1 MIPTIRD
8 WLQHRLTPARHRP
21 PDRFDRRLIAPMV
34 LGSVLNPVNSSM
46 IAVAL
51 VPIGRALGASA
62 AETAWLVS
70 GLYLATAVGQPVIG
84 RLVDLYGP
92 RRLYLAGTAMVGVA
106 GLLGALSPNLGA
118 LVAARVLLGFGT
130 SAAYPAAMHLTR
142 SEAERTGQGSPAG
155 VLTALAVSAQ
165 TVAVVGPTLGG
176 LLIGAGGWRTIF
188 LVNVPLSLACLVLGA
203 LRLPKARLPKTR
215 MPKARLPKS
224 QPAKARPPRAGTPEV
239 PESTP
244 HPGVTAP
251 DRATAQ
257 DEPHEPHTPQEPH
270 VPGARSVDLIGMA
283 LFAALLVSLMLF
295 LMKPRAA
302 DWYLPVLALLAG
314 GAFAR
319 RELRVPE
326 PFIDLRVLGGNGPM
340 LATFLRQFLSYT
352 TAYAFLYGF
361 TQWMEEGHGLHAAG
375 AGLVLLPLSLS
386 GLVVSGVT
394 GRREA
399 VRGKLVVGSLV
410 QIAGCAALL
419 TMNSGSAIWMLAGV
433 GALMGVPQG
442 LNGLANQNALYR
454 QADPARMGSA
464 AGLLRTFTYLGAM
477 AASAA
482 DAAFFTHGADTGG
495 LHHLALFMLAGAV
508 LLLAVTLIDRSLRD
522 LIPRKA

>member
-1 MIPTIRD
+1 MIPTLRARF
-8 WLQHRLTPARHRP
+8 QQRFTPAGDGGP

-51 VPIGRALGASA
+51 VPIGSALGAPPSQ
-62 AETAWLVS
+62 TAWLVS

-84 RLVDLYGP
+84 RLVDMFGP
-92 RRLYLAGTAMVGVA
+92 RRLYLIGTAMVGVA
-106 GLLGALSPNLGA
+106 GLLGSVAPNLGA

-142 SEAERTGQGSPAG
+142 SEAERTGRDSPAG

-165 TVAVVGPTLGG
+165 TVSVIGPTLGG
-176 LLIGAGGWRTIF
+176 LLIGLGGWRTIF

-203 LRLPKARLPKTR
+203 LRLPKATKI
-215 MPKARLPKS
+215 
-224 QPAKARPPRAGTPEV
+224 AKGA
-239 PESTP
+239 
-244 HPGVTAP
+244 
-251 DRATAQ
+251 DRAA
-257 DEPHEPHTPQEPH
+257 DVGG
-270 VPGARSVDLIGMA
+270 VPVPAARGIDLPGMA
-283 LFAALLVSLMLF
+283 LFAALLVALMVF
-295 LMKPRAA
+295 LMKPRAE

-314 GAFAR
+314 AAFAR

-326 PFIDLRVLGGNGPM
+326 PFIDLRVLGGNGPL

-361 TQWMEEGHGLHAAG
+361 TQWLEEGRGLHAAA
-375 AGLVLLPLSLS
+375 AGLVLLPLSLT
-386 GLVVSGVT
+386 GLLVSAIT

-410 QIAGCAALL
+410 QIAGCAAMMTLQA
-419 TMNSGSAIWMLAGV
+419 GSALWLLAAI

-454 QADPARMGSA
+454 QADPARIGSA
-464 AGLLRTFTYLGAM
+464 AGLLRTFMYLGAM

-482 DAAFFTHGADTGG
+482 DAAFFQHGADTGG
-495 LHHLALFMLAGAV
+495 LHHLSLFMLAGAV
-508 LLLAVTLIDRSLRD
+508 LLLAVTVIDRSLGT
-522 LIPRKA
+522 LTPRKA

>member
-1 MIPTIRD
+1 MPALRD
-8 WLQHRLTPARHRP
+8 WLQLRLTPARHRP

-51 VPIGRALGASA
+51 VPIGRALGASP

-92 RRLYLAGTAMVGVA
+92 RRLYLVGTAMVGIA

-176 LLIGAGGWRTIF
+176 LLIGLGGWRTIF
-188 LVNVPLSLACLVLGA
+188 LVNVPLSLACLILGA
-203 LRLPKARLPKTR
+203 LRLPKMRPSEVRPSKVRLSKV
-215 MPKARLPKS
+215 
-224 QPAKARPPRAGTPEV
+224 PAP
-239 PESTP
+239 TP
-244 HPGVTAP
+244 HPNASAP
-251 DRATAQ
+251 DRTYAPKPTTAR
-257 DEPHEPHTPQEPH
+257 DEPHQPPEPR
-270 VPGARSVDLIGMA
+270 VPAARGVDLIGMV

-302 DWYLPVLALLAG
+302 DWYLPVLALVAG

-361 TQWMEEGHGLHAAG
+361 TQWMEEGYGLHAAG

-419 TMNSGSAIWMLAGV
+419 TMNSASAIWLLAGV
-433 GALMGVPQG
+433 GVLMGVPQG

>member
-1 MIPTIRD
+1 MIPALRG
-8 WLQHRLTPARHRP
+8 WFQQRLTPARHRP

-51 VPIGRALGASA
+51 VPIGRALGASP

-70 GLYLATAVGQPVIG
+70 GLYLATSVGQPVIG
-84 RLVDLYGP
+84 RLVDLFGP
-92 RRLYLAGTAMVGVA
+92 RRLYLAGTALVGVA
-106 GLLGALSPNLGA
+106 GLLGALSPSLGA

-142 SEAERTGQGSPAG
+142 SEAERTGQSSPAG

-176 LLIGAGGWRTIF
+176 LLIGLGGWRTIF

-203 LRLPKARLPKTR
+203 LRLPKAPKRT
-215 MPKARLPKS
+215 
-224 QPAKARPPRAGTPEV
+224 AKA
-239 PESTP
+239 
-244 HPGVTAP
+244 TA
-251 DRATAQ
+251 R
-257 DEPHEPHTPQEPH
+257 
-270 VPGARSVDLIGMA
+270 GVDLIGMA
-283 LFAALLVSLMLF
+283 LFTALLVSLMLF
-295 LMKPRAA
+295 LMRPRAA

-314 GAFAR
+314 AAFAR
-319 RELRVPE
+319 RELRTPA
-326 PFIDLRVLGGNGPM
+326 PFIDLRVLGGNAPM

-361 TQWMEEGHGLHAAG
+361 TQWMEEGRGLRAAA

-386 GLVVSGVT
+386 GLVVSGIT

-399 VRGKLVVGSLV
+399 VRAKLVVGSLV
-410 QIAGCAALL
+410 QIAGCTALL
-419 TMNSGSAIWMLAGV
+419 TLNATSAIWLLAAV

-508 LLLAVTLIDRSLRD
+508 LLLAATLIDRSLRD
-522 LIPRKA
+522 STPRKA

>member
-1 MIPTIRD
+1 MIPALRGR
-8 WLQHRLTPARHRP
+8 LRHRLTPARHRP
-21 PDRFDRRLIAPMV
+21 PDRFDRRLITPMV

-51 VPIGRALGASA
+51 VPIGRALGASP

-92 RRLYLAGTAMVGVA
+92 RRLYLAGTALVGVA
-106 GLLGALSPNLGA
+106 GLLGALAPNLGA

-142 SEAERTGQGSPAG
+142 SEAERTGRSSPAG

-176 LLIGAGGWRTIF
+176 LFIGVGGWRTIF

-203 LRLPKARLPKTR
+203 LRLPKATEPTAH
-215 MPKARLPKS
+215 PDHA
-224 QPAKARPPRAGTPEV
+224 T
-239 PESTP
+239 
-244 HPGVTAP
+244 PGV
-251 DRATAQ
+251 
-257 DEPHEPHTPQEPH
+257 
-270 VPGARSVDLIGMA
+270 DLAGMA

-295 LMKPRAA
+295 LMRPRAA
-302 DWYLPVLALLAG
+302 DWWLPVLALVAG
-314 GAFAR
+314 AAFAR
-319 RELRVPE
+319 RELRVPA

-340 LATFLRQFLSYT
+340 LATFLRQFLGYA

-361 TQWMEEGHGLHAAG
+361 TQWMEEGRGLRAAG

-386 GLVVSGVT
+386 GLVVSAIT
-394 GRREA
+394 GRRDA
-399 VRGKLVVGSLV
+399 VRAKLVVGSLV
-410 QIAGCAALL
+410 QIAGCTALL
-419 TMNSGSAIWMLAGV
+419 TMNSTSAIWLLAAV

-454 QADPARMGSA
+454 QADPARIGSA
-464 AGLLRTFTYLGAM
+464 AGLLRTFMYLGAM

-508 LLLAVTLIDRSLRD
+508 LLLAVTLIDRSLREPT
-522 LIPRKA
+522 PRKA

>member
-1 MIPTIRD
+1 MIPTLRARF
-8 WLQHRLTPARHRP
+8 QQRFTPAGDGGP

-51 VPIGRALGASA
+51 VPIGSALGAPPSQ
-62 AETAWLVS
+62 TAWLVS

-84 RLVDLYGP
+84 RLVDMFGP
-92 RRLYLAGTAMVGVA
+92 RRLYLIGTAMVGVA
-106 GLLGALSPNLGA
+106 GLLGSVAPNLGA

-142 SEAERTGQGSPAG
+142 SEAERTGRDSPAG

-165 TVAVVGPTLGG
+165 TVSVIGPTLGG
-176 LLIGAGGWRTIF
+176 LLIGLGGWRTIF

-203 LRLPKARLPKTR
+203 LRLPKATKI
-215 MPKARLPKS
+215 KG
-224 QPAKARPPRAGTPEV
+224 AKGAQGA
-239 PESTP
+239 
-244 HPGVTAP
+244 
-251 DRATAQ
+251 DRAAGSGG
-257 DEPHEPHTPQEPH
+257 
-270 VPGARSVDLIGMA
+270 VPAPAARGIDLPGMA
-283 LFAALLVSLMLF
+283 LFAALLVALMVF
-295 LMKPRAA
+295 LMKPRAE

-314 GAFAR
+314 AAFAR

-326 PFIDLRVLGGNGPM
+326 PFIDLRVLGGNGPL

-361 TQWMEEGHGLHAAG
+361 TQWLEEGRGLHAAA
-375 AGLVLLPLSLS
+375 AGLVLLPLSLT
-386 GLVVSGVT
+386 GLLVSAIT

-410 QIAGCAALL
+410 QIAGCAAML
-419 TMNSGSAIWMLAGV
+419 TLQAGSAMWLLAAV

-454 QADPARMGSA
+454 QADPARIGSA
-464 AGLLRTFTYLGAM
+464 AGLLRTFMYLGAM

-482 DAAFFTHGADTGG
+482 DAAFFQHGADTGG
-495 LHHLALFMLAGAV
+495 LHHLSLFMLAGAV
-508 LLLAVTLIDRSLRD
+508 LLLAVTVIDRSLGT
-522 LIPRKA
+522 LTPRKA

>member
-1 MIPTIRD
+1 MTPT
-8 WLQHRLTPARHRP
+8 RHRP

-34 LGSVLNPVNSSM
+34 LGTVLNPVNSSM

-51 VPIGRALGASA
+51 VPIGRALGASPA
-62 AETAWLVS
+62 DTAWLVS

-92 RRLYLAGTAMVGVA
+92 RRLYLVGTAMVGVA

-118 LVAARVLLGFGT
+118 LVAARVLLGLGT

-142 SEAERTGQGSPAG
+142 GEAERTGQSSPAG

-176 LLIGAGGWRTIF
+176 LLIGVGGWRTIF
-188 LVNVPLSLACLVLGA
+188 LVNVPLSLACLVLGT
-203 LRLPKARLPKTR
+203 LRLPKAAK
-215 MPKARLPKS
+215 
-224 QPAKARPPRAGTPEV
+224 PATARPADAEASGA
-239 PESTP
+239 S
-244 HPGVTAP
+244 AP
-251 DRATAQ
+251 SAS
-257 DEPHEPHTPQEPH
+257 
-270 VPGARSVDLIGMA
+270 GARGVDLVGMA
-283 LFAALLVSLMLF
+283 LFTALLVSLMLF
-295 LMKPRAA
+295 LMRPRAA
-302 DWYLPVLALLAG
+302 DWYLPVLALVAG
-314 GAFAR
+314 AAFAR
-319 RELRVPE
+319 WELRVPE
-326 PFIDLRVLGGNGPM
+326 PFVDLRVLGGNGPM
-340 LATFLRQFLSYT
+340 LATFVRQFLSYT

-386 GLVVSGVT
+386 GLVVSGLT
-394 GRREA
+394 GRRES

-410 QIAGCAALL
+410 QVAGCLAML
-419 TMNSGSAIWMLAGV
+419 TLDAGSAIWLLAAV

-454 QADPARMGSA
+454 QADPARIGSA
-464 AGLLRTFTYLGAM
+464 AGLLRTFMYLGAM

-508 LLLAVTLIDRSLRD
+508 LLLAVTLIDRSLRCPT
-522 LIPRKA
+522 PRKA

>member
-1 MIPTIRD
+1 MIPTLRARF
-8 WLQHRLTPARHRP
+8 QQRFTPAGDGGP

-51 VPIGRALGASA
+51 VPIGSALGAPPSQ
-62 AETAWLVS
+62 TAWLVS

-84 RLVDLYGP
+84 RLVDMFGP
-92 RRLYLAGTAMVGVA
+92 RRLYLIGTAMVGVA
-106 GLLGALSPNLGA
+106 GLLGSVAPNLGA

-142 SEAERTGQGSPAG
+142 SEAERTGRDSPAG

-165 TVAVVGPTLGG
+165 TVSVIGPTLGG
-176 LLIGAGGWRTIF
+176 LLIGLGGWRTIF

-203 LRLPKARLPKTR
+203 LRLPKATKI
-215 MPKARLPKS
+215 
-224 QPAKARPPRAGTPEV
+224 AKGAKDA
-239 PESTP
+239 
-244 HPGVTAP
+244 
-251 DRATAQ
+251 DRAA
-257 DEPHEPHTPQEPH
+257 DAGG
-270 VPGARSVDLIGMA
+270 VPVPAARGIDLPGMA
-283 LFAALLVSLMLF
+283 LFAALLVALMVF
-295 LMKPRAA
+295 LMKPRAE

-314 GAFAR
+314 AAFAR

-326 PFIDLRVLGGNGPM
+326 PFIDLRVLGGNGPL

-361 TQWMEEGHGLHAAG
+361 TQWLEEGRGLHAAA
-375 AGLVLLPLSLS
+375 AGLVLLPLSLT
-386 GLVVSGVT
+386 GLLVSAIT

-410 QIAGCAALL
+410 QIAGCAAML
-419 TMNSGSAIWMLAGV
+419 TLQAGSALWLLAAI

-454 QADPARMGSA
+454 QADPARIGSA
-464 AGLLRTFTYLGAM
+464 AGLLRTFMYLGAM

-482 DAAFFTHGADTGG
+482 DAAFFQHGADTGG
-495 LHHLALFMLAGAV
+495 LHHLSLFMLAGAV
-508 LLLAVTLIDRSLRD
+508 LLLAVTVIDRSLGT
-522 LIPRKA
+522 LTPRKA